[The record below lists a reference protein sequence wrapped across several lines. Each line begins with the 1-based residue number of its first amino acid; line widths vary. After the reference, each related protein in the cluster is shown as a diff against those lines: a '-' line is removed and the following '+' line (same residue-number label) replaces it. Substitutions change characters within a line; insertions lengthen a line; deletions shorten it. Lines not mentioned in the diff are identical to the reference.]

1 LHSKI
6 VDKKDKADKGRV
18 GSMLNATGYYDRSQI
33 TEEPHEAKVLTHGFE
48 DESFQQRNGLVYSLL

>member
-1 LHSKI
+1 
-6 VDKKDKADKGRV
+6 V